1 MRGAA
6 EAGSCAVL
14 CPQPLL
20 TTYGEKSLFAR
31 VIAEP
36 VAAPAGVLQDVQEEG
51 ESQNLHFGA
60 G

>member
-1 MRGAA
+1 MLPKPGAA
-6 EAGSCAVL
+6 L
-14 CPQPLL
+14 CFAPSPSSPP
-20 TTYGEKSLFAR
+20 TGEKSLFAR

>member
-1 MRGAA
+1 M
-6 EAGSCAVL
+6 L